1 MQEVNR
7 EELQD
12 LRYELNDLAE
22 RYIRT
27 FGNSKE
33 GMEGLAED
41 LARFGDGNTKGSAL
55 VIPLLPPRARERGAE
70 ELPHTPR
77 RRLSRGGGS
86 SVRSARASVRRND
99 AAVPTSRARGA

>member
-7 EELQD
+7 EDLQD

-41 LARFGDGNTKGSAL
+41 LVRIVADERYPGGWAGL
-55 VIPLLPPRARERGAE
+55 VSFIMK
-70 ELPHTPR
+70 
-77 RRLSRGGGS
+77 
-86 SVRSARASVRRND
+86 AS
-99 AAVPTSRARGA
+99 G

>member
-27 FGNSKE
+27 FGNSKD

-41 LARFGDGNTKGSAL
+41 LVRIVVSSTLKMTHWQQLGID
-55 VIPLLPPRARERGAE
+55 PPG
-70 ELPHTPR
+70 
-77 RRLSRGGGS
+77 
-86 SVRSARASVRRND
+86 
-99 AAVPTSRARGA
+99 